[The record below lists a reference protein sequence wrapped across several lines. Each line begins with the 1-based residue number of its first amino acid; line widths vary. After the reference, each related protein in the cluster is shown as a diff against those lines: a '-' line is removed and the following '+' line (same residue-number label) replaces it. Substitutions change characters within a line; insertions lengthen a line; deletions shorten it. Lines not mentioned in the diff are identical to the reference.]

1 MSIKRVGIAAGFL
14 IAAMGSASAEIVTA
28 PTPVACVASALQD
41 YFATTIVDAIAT
53 QRAAKTE
60 TVADSDESNQATVS
74 DDAVAT
80 HAVAVSDPRQDLT
93 DFAMQF
99 VDVRYRR
106 GGRAP
111 STGFDCSG
119 FVHYVFSQVLGI
131 DLPQNSVGQYEVG
144 KQVARTDMM
153 TGDLVFFKIRG
164 KRISHVGIYL
174 GEGRFIHSPTTGER
188 VRVDNLGAQYW
199 SHHFA
204 GARRP
209 ATFI

>member
-1 MSIKRVGIAAGFL
+1 MSIKRVGFAAGIF
-14 IAAMGSASAEIVTA
+14 IAAMGSASAETVTPPA
-28 PTPVACVASALQD
+28 SVACVAIALQD
-41 YFATTIVDAIAT
+41 YFGTSIVDAIDT
-53 QRAAKTE
+53 LRTAKVE
-60 TVADSDESNQATVS
+60 TTGNDADLRDAHS
-74 DDAVAT
+74 DDAVASN
-80 HAVAVSDPRQDLT
+80 AVEVSDPRQDLT

-119 FVHYVFSQVLGI
+119 FVHYVFAQVLGI
-131 DLPQNSVGQYEVG
+131 DLPQNSVGQYQVG
-144 KQVARTDMM
+144 KQIARTDMM
-153 TGDLVFFKIRG
+153 TGDLVFFKTHG
-164 KRISHVGIYL
+164 KHISHVGIYL

-188 VRVDNLGAQYW
+188 VRVDNLASQYW
-199 SHHFA
+199 AHRFA

>member
-1 MSIKRVGIAAGFL
+1 MTETAG
-14 IAAMGSASAEIVTA
+14 SEVDSRDAEPA
-28 PTPVACVASALQD
+28 N
-41 YFATTIVDAIAT
+41 AIA
-53 QRAAKTE
+53 
-60 TVADSDESNQATVS
+60 SN
-74 DDAVAT
+74 AVE
-80 HAVAVSDPRQDLT
+80 VNDPRQDLS

-99 VDVRYRR
+99 VDVRYRL

-119 FVHYVFSQVLGI
+119 FVHYVFAQVLGI
-131 DLPQNSVGQYEVG
+131 DLPQNSMGQYQVG

-153 TGDLVFFKIRG
+153 TGDLVFFKTHG

-188 VRVDNLGAQYW
+188 VRVDNLSSQYW
-199 SHHFA
+199 AHRFA

>member
-1 MSIKRVGIAAGFL
+1 MSIKRVGFAAGIF
-14 IAAMGSASAEIVTA
+14 IAAMGSASAETVTPPA
-28 PTPVACVASALQD
+28 PVACVAIALQD
-41 YFATTIVDAIAT
+41 YFGTSIVDAIDT
-53 QRAAKTE
+53 LRAAKIE
-60 TVADSDESNQATVS
+60 TAGNDADSRDS
-74 DDAVAT
+74 DSDNAVASN
-80 HAVAVSDPRQDLT
+80 AVEISDPRQDLT

-119 FVHYVFSQVLGI
+119 FVHYVFAQVLGI
-131 DLPQNSVGQYEVG
+131 DLPQNSMGQYQVG
-144 KQVARTDMM
+144 KQIARTDMM
-153 TGDLVFFKIRG
+153 TGDLVFFKTHG
-164 KRISHVGIYL
+164 KHISHVGIYL

-188 VRVDNLGAQYW
+188 VRVDNLASQYW
-199 SHHFA
+199 AHRFA

>member
-41 YFATTIVDAIAT
+41 YFGTTIVDAIAASRLERT
-53 QRAAKTE
+53 DI
-60 TVADSDESNQATVS
+60 VADEVEPADDAAS

-80 HAVAVSDPRQDLT
+80 HAVVVSDPRQDLT

-119 FVHYVFSQVLGI
+119 FVHYVFAQVLGI

-144 KQVARTDMM
+144 KQIARNDMM
-153 TGDLVFFKIRG
+153 TGDLVFFKTHG

-188 VRVDNLGAQYW
+188 VRVDNLSAQYW
-199 SHHFA
+199 AHRFA

>member
-1 MSIKRVGIAAGFL
+1 MSIKRVGIAAGFF
-14 IAAMGSASAEIVTA
+14 IAAVGSASAEIVTA
-28 PTPVACVASALQD
+28 PTPIACVASALQD
-41 YFATTIVDAIAT
+41 YFGTTIVEAIAT
-53 QRAAKTE
+53 QRVEKVE
-60 TVADSDESNQATVS
+60 IVADSS
-74 DDAVAT
+74 DTSAVAASIDAVAT
-80 HAVAVSDPRQDLT
+80 HAIAVSDPRQDLT

-99 VDVRYRR
+99 VDVRYHR

-153 TGDLVFFKIRG
+153 TGDLVFFKTHG

-188 VRVDNLGAQYW
+188 VRVDNLSAQYW
-199 SHHFA
+199 AHRFA

>member
-1 MSIKRVGIAAGFL
+1 MSIKRVGFAAGIFIAAV
-14 IAAMGSASAEIVTA
+14 GSASAETVTPPA
-28 PTPVACVASALQD
+28 PVACVAIALQD
-41 YFATTIVDAIAT
+41 YFGTSIVDAIDT
-53 QRAAKTE
+53 LRTAKVE
-60 TVADSDESNQATVS
+60 TTGNDADLRDADS
-74 DDAVAT
+74 DDAVASN
-80 HAVAVSDPRQDLT
+80 AVEVSDPRQDLT

-119 FVHYVFSQVLGI
+119 FVHYVFAQVLGI
-131 DLPQNSVGQYEVG
+131 DLPQNSVGQYQVG
-144 KQVARTDMM
+144 KQIARTDMM
-153 TGDLVFFKIRG
+153 TGDLVFFKTHG
-164 KRISHVGIYL
+164 KHISHVGIYL

-188 VRVDNLGAQYW
+188 VRVDNLASQYW
-199 SHHFA
+199 AHRFA

>member
-1 MSIKRVGIAAGFL
+1 MSIKRVGIAAGFF
-14 IAAMGSASAEIVTA
+14 IAAVGSASAEIVTA

-41 YFATTIVDAIAT
+41 YFGTTIVEAIDT

-60 TVADSDESNQATVS
+60 TADGDETNDVAVS

-119 FVHYVFSQVLGI
+119 FVHYVFAQVLGI

-144 KQVARTDMM
+144 KQVARNDMM
-153 TGDLVFFKIRG
+153 TGDLVFFKTHG

-188 VRVDNLGAQYW
+188 VRVDNLSAQYW
-199 SHHFA
+199 AHRFA

>member
-1 MSIKRVGIAAGFL
+1 MSIKRVGIAAGFF

-41 YFATTIVDAIAT
+41 YFGTTIVDAIAAPRLERT
-53 QRAAKTE
+53 DI
-60 TVADSDESNQATVS
+60 VADEVEPADHAAP
-74 DDAVAT
+74 DDVVAT
-80 HAVAVSDPRQDLT
+80 HAVVVSDPRQDLT

-119 FVHYVFSQVLGI
+119 FVHYVFAQVLGI
-131 DLPQNSVGQYEVG
+131 DLPQNSLGQYEVG
-144 KQVARTDMM
+144 KQIARTDMM
-153 TGDLVFFKIRG
+153 TGDLVFFKTHG

-188 VRVDNLGAQYW
+188 VRVDNLSAQYW
-199 SHHFA
+199 AHRFA